1 MNWKKSWL
9 KFLDNFEDWK
19 NRFNNEN
26 GRLFTTTKG
35 RWLLAGVIVVV
46 VVGGVSIYKINRYL
60 TMRDHRIRAE
70 NAMKGNSYEEAHRN
84 YEKLIEL
91 GDLESLYNMA
101 DLYFEGKGTNK
112 DTRKGLEYLRRAAT
126 AGYSP
131 AQVRLGNLYF
141 AQGDATSTC
150 VGHDYKQAYEWFMKA
165 GNNPDALDAIGQMYR
180 KGLGGLKVDD
190 SMANSYFNRWIDI
203 YVRRAEAGDV
213 NAMRTLGKYFSDGL
227 RVPINEDKSMYW
239 YSEAAK
245 KQDIES
251 LETLSFHYRMS
262 NKSED
267 REKAKT
273 YLRIL
278 ESLYKDMVSHSG
290 NTQAMLSLSDIYSIE
305 WYDKYDPALSKD
317 LLIRAAD
324 LDNSEAKLILAD
336 KIEDGSIDMHDV
348 GKDPNILRYE
358 AKKIR
363 EQMAERGNIN
373 AMMDLGFDA
382 LTGTTISKPKGHY
395 HGVKKNSDVDESKDQ
410 KKRTVAVS
418 NKMQEVSK
426 KIEEAKAESEMV
438 IISENS
444 SVNGTHQNNASGETS
459 ADFLAGG
466 TGSDS
471 SVTGEGD
478 AVLTENADGDAV
490 PTENA
495 DGGAVIAANNEN
507 FEYEMP
513 PEPGE
518 LPEDDSFANDYNVVA
533 MPDYDEAIKWFTMAA
548 QRGDSRAMFELGN
561 IYNDSS
567 DFSKYYNPETA
578 IYWLKQ
584 SADLCYEPAYMK
596 LGSIYNTQGASYE
609 NAKEAQMWYTKAAT
623 EGDYAAQKL
632 LAESL
637 ARGGRGAQSD
647 MFNALKWTLVLKSY
661 MGTFDTDGWFKDDI
675 AEMEK
680 TYSYF
685 LTPGEVQKA
694 NAEAEIMRAKYG
706 SAW

>member
-35 RWLLAGVIVVV
+35 RWFLAGAIVVV

-84 YEKLIEL
+84 YERLIEL

-112 DTRKGLEYLRRAAT
+112 DTKKGLEYLRRAAT

-213 NAMRTLGKYFSDGL
+213 AAMRTLGKYFSDGL

-262 NKSED
+262 SKRED
-267 REKAKT
+267 REKART

-290 NTQAMLSLSDIYSIE
+290 NTQAMLSLSDIYSID
-305 WYDKYDPALSKD
+305 WYDNYDPALSKD
-317 LLIRAAD
+317 MLIRAAD
-324 LDNSEAKLILAD
+324 MDNSEAKLILAD

-348 GKDPNILRYE
+348 GKEPNVLRYE

-395 HGVKKNSDVDESKDQ
+395 HGVKKNSDVDEAKDQ
-410 KKRTVAVS
+410 KKRVVAVS

-444 SVNGTHQNNASGETS
+444 SANGKQQSDDSGDIIAES
-459 ADFLAGG
+459 SSSSIQEAGNGAD
-466 TGSDS
+466 
-471 SVTGEGD
+471 D
-478 AVLTENADGDAV
+478 AVLKDTTDGAD
-490 PTENA
+490 
-495 DGGAVIAANNEN
+495 VIAENNEN

-513 PEPGE
+513 LEPED
-518 LPEDDSFANDYNVVA
+518 LPEDDSFADDYNVVVK
-533 MPDYDEAIKWFTMAA
+533 PDYDEAIKWFTMAA

-584 SADLCYEPAYMK
+584 SAALCYEPAYMK

>member
-1 MNWKKSWL
+1 
-9 KFLDNFEDWK
+9 
-19 NRFNNEN
+19 
-26 GRLFTTTKG
+26 
-35 RWLLAGVIVVV
+35 
-46 VVGGVSIYKINRYL
+46 
-60 TMRDHRIRAE
+60 
-70 NAMKGNSYEEAHRN
+70 
-84 YEKLIEL
+84 
-91 GDLESLYNMA
+91 
-101 DLYFEGKGTNK
+101 
-112 DTRKGLEYLRRAAT
+112 
-126 AGYSP
+126 
-131 AQVRLGNLYF
+131 
-141 AQGDATSTC
+141 
-150 VGHDYKQAYEWFMKA
+150 
-165 GNNPDALDAIGQMYR
+165 
-180 KGLGGLKVDD
+180 
-190 SMANSYFNRWIDI
+190 
-203 YVRRAEAGDV
+203 
-213 NAMRTLGKYFSDGL
+213 
-227 RVPINEDKSMYW
+227 
-239 YSEAAK
+239 
-245 KQDIES
+245 
-251 LETLSFHYRMS
+251 
-262 NKSED
+262 
-267 REKAKT
+267 
-273 YLRIL
+273 
-278 ESLYKDMVSHSG
+278 
-290 NTQAMLSLSDIYSIE
+290 
-305 WYDKYDPALSKD
+305 
-317 LLIRAAD
+317 
-324 LDNSEAKLILAD
+324 
-336 KIEDGSIDMHDV
+336 
-348 GKDPNILRYE
+348 
-358 AKKIR
+358 
-363 EQMAERGNIN
+363 
-373 AMMDLGFDA
+373 
-382 LTGTTISKPKGHY
+382 
-395 HGVKKNSDVDESKDQ
+395 
-410 KKRTVAVS
+410 
-418 NKMQEVSK
+418 MQEVSK

-459 ADFLAGG
+459 ADFLAGE